1 MDNNLKNFDDLFRDG
16 LADHAEVPPA
26 RVWDALEKRLD
37 TVPVGGRSSGSSWYW
52 YAGVATVVALVGSM
66 WWNMSRDRVEVPVAT
81 AIVAD
86 TKVDNNA
93 PVIAIKE
100 EDAAVADVAAEE
112 HSSPV
117 HRVAPAHKVVNE
129 SKPEPR
135 VTPLGNAVA
144 QGTSV
149 HSYDDFDDRS
159 AASAR
164 PAAAGVSHTVPGY
177 RINKIKKHGIV
188 AAEMVPAEGRPVPA
202 AHERT
207 VSAPVKDAKSDQQV
221 AATVR
226 RQPARRVATKPLS
239 PVAVQKPAPAKPAA
253 VSVPDPQV
261 TTTSATA
268 AALQQDAKPETTGT
282 VSAPVQD
289 NPADKAA
296 AATTRPAVPS
306 VVSPR
311 PKPAVQPAAVR
322 PSTGGSELTAKTAE
336 SDTAKTTGGN
346 STNLSSGNTNA
357 KKKGLKG
364 LFRKIMKNGSK

>member
-52 YAGVATVVALVGSM
+52 YAGVATVVALVGSI
-66 WWNMSRDRVEVPVAT
+66 WWNMSRDRVEVPVAA

-86 TKVDNNA
+86 TKVNNNA
-93 PVIAIKE
+93 PVITVQ
-100 EDAAVADVAAEE
+100 EDDAVAAEVAAEE
-112 HSSPV
+112 HAPAV
-117 HRVAPAHKVVNE
+117 HRVAPARKVLKE
-129 SKPEPR
+129 SKPETR
-135 VTPLGNAVA
+135 VTPLGNTVA

-159 AASAR
+159 TASAR
-164 PAAAGVSHTVPGY
+164 PAAAGVSHAAPGY

-207 VSAPVKDAKSDQQV
+207 ASAPVKDAKSDQQV

-261 TTTSATA
+261 TGTSGTA
-268 AALQQDAKPETTGT
+268 AAAQQDAKPETTAT

-289 NPADKAA
+289 NTTDKAA
-296 AATTRPAVPS
+296 TATTRPAVPS

-322 PSTGGSELTAKTAE
+322 PSTGGSELAAKTAE
-336 SDTAKTTGGN
+336 SDSAKAAGN
-346 STNLSSGNTNA
+346 AANVSSGNTNV

-364 LFRKIMKNGSK
+364 LFRKIMKNGSR